1 MPDPAEDGGQ
11 CWAARTG
18 IGGMGREAG
27 RSGSR
32 AHQNLMPGHSSGTC
46 SGTHPRPSRSALIS
60 TAFVADVARDIARRR
75 GRARANKIH
84 IHVCTVQIYLHTK
97 NRVQRRPMR
106 GPGRGTNTPGELSKH
121 AGLLGRVLTIHIV
134 YGSLWVPLYNH
145 FMGY

>member
-1 MPDPAEDGGQ
+1 MVRQEAGNRAGGGRGGAGGAPDPAEDGGQ

-75 GRARANKIH
+75 GRA
-84 IHVCTVQIYLHTK
+84 
-97 NRVQRRPMR
+97 
-106 GPGRGTNTPGELSKH
+106 
-121 AGLLGRVLTIHIV
+121 
-134 YGSLWVPLYNH
+134 
-145 FMGY
+145 